1 MIRGYGGVGER
12 YLCSVFDVGSR
23 VLEIGEEMGGVEV
36 LNVWV
41 EGKKEMEMMSS
52 KGNEEMVLIL

>member
-41 EGKKEMEMMSS
+41 EGKKEMEMMSL
-52 KGNEEMVLIL
+52 KGNEEMVLIP